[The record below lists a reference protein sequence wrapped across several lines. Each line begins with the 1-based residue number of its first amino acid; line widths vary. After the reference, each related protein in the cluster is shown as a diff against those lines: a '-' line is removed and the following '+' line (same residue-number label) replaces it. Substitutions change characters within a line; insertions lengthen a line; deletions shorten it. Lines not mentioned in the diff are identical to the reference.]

1 MLSKFSVKVERHQS
15 YFYNGRCKEIEMSSS
30 HELSKLRSERD
41 VKEFDKFL
49 LERSILVPQDFSKI
63 PKRDVHIQ
71 LIWMVNKIK
80 LCLIIVCDS
89 VIRIFCLLCI

>member
-1 MLSKFSVKVERHQS
+1 
-15 YFYNGRCKEIEMSSS
+15 MSSS

-71 LIWMVNKIK
+71 LIWMVNKIIK

-89 VIRIFCLLCI
+89 VIRIFCLLRILIQQIY

>member
-1 MLSKFSVKVERHQS
+1 
-15 YFYNGRCKEIEMSSS
+15 MSSS

-41 VKEFDKFL
+41 EKEFDKFL

-80 LCLIIVCDS
+80 LYLIIVCDS
-89 VIRIFCLLCI
+89 VIRIFCLLRI